1 VFYIS
6 NIVPAKTK
14 KAKKV
19 SHSIVKRVKHGI
31 KLAVVPHSKNDYRPH
46 LVRRYGLLAIMFIS
60 IGLQLGYN
68 GALTGNVLGRQSDI
82 TVNSLLYQT
91 NLLRTQASKPSLKL
105 NKKLNEAAYLKI
117 QDMFDKQYWS
127 HNSPDGTQPW
137 KWFGDVD
144 YNYSEAGE
152 NLAKNFTTT
161 NSVMTAWMDSPE
173 HKKNVL
179 KTEYQDVGFAV
190 MDGELDGK
198 PTSLVVALYGQPS
211 EGIVAGVQTAFTVPD
226 SGQSNILTQFAVAAQ
241 SLTPA
246 VIGSLALIAGAMIV
260 AAYAHAYRRKLPKKL
275 RKSWY
280 LHHGLYKAVGLL
292 SFGVILVLMYGGG
305 QI

>member
-6 NIVPAKTK
+6 TIVQANTK
-14 KAKKV
+14 STIKRSV
-19 SHSIVKRVKHGI
+19 IKRVKHGV
-31 KLAVVPHSKNDYRPH
+31 KMAVVPHAKNDYRPH
-46 LVRRYGLLAIMFIS
+46 LIRRYGLMAIFFVV
-60 IGLQLGYN
+60 IGIQLGYN
-68 GALTGNVLGRQSDI
+68 GASTGNVLGRQSDI
-82 TVNSLLYQT
+82 TINSLLYQT
-91 NLLRTQASKPSLKL
+91 NLERSQADKPALKL
-105 NKKLNEAAYLKI
+105 NAKLNQAAYLKV
-117 QDMFDKQYWS
+117 QDMFDKQYWA
-127 HNSPDGTQPW
+127 HNAPDGTQPW
-137 KWFGDVD
+137 KWFGDVG

-173 HKKNVL
+173 HKENVL
-179 KTEYQDVGFAV
+179 KTEYQDVGFAI

-198 PTSLVVALYGQPS
+198 PTSLIVALYGQPA
-211 EGIVAGVQTAFTVPD
+211 EGLVAGVQTAFTGADP
-226 SGQSNILTQFAVAAQ
+226 SQANILTQFAIAAQ

-246 VIGSLALIAGAMIV
+246 VMGSLALILGAIIV

-275 RKSWY
+275 RKTWY
-280 LHHGLYKAVGLL
+280 LHHGLYKVVGLL